1 MLLVLLTGGI
11 TATIMGI
18 MWYLH
23 VLEEQPDGDYYFPN
37 EICFL
42 GILAF
47 FTGLTFL
54 GFAIGAIISSS
65 GHHSDENLQLI
76 NSRHVIL
83 AELSSTD
90 AATHNKGISD
100 AVNYN
105 QSVKSGKE
113 QLANPWV
120 NWLTDRIWADAEYIE
135 VNLDEYE
142 IIPEVTQIESEVFEN
157 AIDR

>member
-1 MLLVLLTGGI
+1 MILVLLMGGI
-11 TATIMGI
+11 TATILAI

-23 VLEEQPDGDYYFPN
+23 VLEEQPDCNYYFSD

-54 GFAIGAIISSS
+54 GFAISAIVSSS
-65 GHHSDENLQLI
+65 GHHSDENLHLI

-113 QLANPWV
+113 HLANPWV

-135 VNLDEYE
+135 VNETEYVILE
-142 IIPEVTQIESEVFEN
+142 ELEVTTN
-157 AIDR
+157 D

>member
-1 MLLVLLTGGI
+1 MILVLLTGGI
-11 TATIMGI
+11 TATIFAI

-23 VLEEQPDGDYYFPN
+23 VLEEQPDSDYYFPD
-37 EICFL
+37 EICLL

-47 FTGLTFL
+47 FSGLLF
-54 GFAIGAIISSS
+54 FIVSIIAIISSS
-65 GHHSDENLQLI
+65 GHHSDKNLQLI

-83 AELSSTD
+83 AELASTD
-90 AATHNKGISD
+90 AVTHNKGIAD

-105 QSVKSGKE
+105 QTVKSGKE
-113 QLANPWV
+113 HLANPWV
-120 NWLTDRIWADAEYIE
+120 NWLTDRIWTDAEYIE

-142 IIPEVTQIESEVFEN
+142 IIPEVTQIESEVFKN